1 VEENG
6 DDEMRTIPTIIC
18 LVAVALTCTAPAFG
32 QNPLL
37 QLGMDLVWGDDE
49 NDADWYSADEPSSS
63 EGLTDEGHLS
73 EEEEAGDIWIVDT
86 SGQSKRKSLK
96 IPMGAW
102 SRVMLSTSESG
113 ELELFC
119 RYPTG
124 TDYLLT
130 TDEVEAGHGY
140 SSWYQAEWPGEYEV
154 WYSLDGTESGTIKFN
169 VQEGWIAEEGA
180 AVAVTGSSAKSMG
193 LGGSGVAA
201 PVMYSYAATPAPAGP
216 NIGLAAGGAK
226 DVENFRENID
236 EGYLPLPTDVT
247 YEGLFYDYYFE
258 TGQMETCEKLFCP
271 SYSYAI
277 SKDPISGEAQR
288 YLSVGLNTGIT
299 DFSRKMLNLVV
310 VLDRSGSMGSSFSDY
325 YYDQFGNKVE
335 VGEDERSS
343 RTKMEIA
350 DETVV
355 DLLGHLEDDDRFG
368 LVVFSDDAYVVEPL
382 TKIED
387 KDLSILED
395 AILDIE
401 EYSGTDMEAGMVK
414 GTAAFGKYAKI
425 DPAEREN
432 RIIFI
437 TDAMPNLGETG
448 EGALQKILEENADR
462 GIYTTFIGVGVD
474 FNTELVEAIT
484 KVRGANYYSVHSA
497 SEFEERMDDEF
508 EFMVTPL
515 VFALVLTLDS
525 PGYMIEKVYG
535 SPEADEATGEI
546 MKVNTL
552 FPSKAEE
559 GEVKG
564 GIILIKLKQVSSD
577 EDLSLRASYVDR
589 NGTEDGDEA
598 VVVFPEVEAD
608 FYQNNG
614 IRKAILLSRYAD
626 LLKSW
631 MIDEREA
638 LESDEQVQP
647 SITRENGIVPPGPVE
662 LGEWERQSLTLQVSE
677 PYRSLFGIFGSYFR
691 NESDALGDIDLQQ
704 EEIILKELSGS
715 RGG

>member
-1 VEENG
+1 
-6 DDEMRTIPTIIC
+6 MRTIPTMIC
-18 LVAVALTCTAPAFG
+18 LAAVALICADPALG
-32 QNPLL
+32 QNQLL
-37 QLGMDLVWGDDE
+37 QLGLGLVWGDDD
-49 NDADWYSADEPSSS
+49 NDADWYSYNAPTSPEGLADEGP
-63 EGLTDEGHLS
+63 LS
-73 EEEEAGDIWIVDT
+73 GREEAGGTWIVDSSGTEKRT
-86 SGQSKRKSLK
+86 SLE

-102 SRVMLSTSESG
+102 ARVMLAPSESG

-124 TDYLLT
+124 TDYLLA
-130 TDEVEAGHGY
+130 TDEVEAGRGY
-140 SSWYQAEWPGEYEV
+140 TAWYQAEWPGDYEV
-154 WYSLDGTESGTIKFN
+154 WYSLDGAESDVIRFT
-169 VQEGWIAEEGA
+169 VQEGWIAVEGMA
-180 AVAVTGSSAKSMG
+180 APGSAKSMG
-193 LGGSGVAA
+193 SGGSGVGA
-201 PVMYSYAATPAPAGP
+201 PVMYSYAATPAPASP

-226 DVENFRENID
+226 DVENFRENIE

-258 TGQMETCEKLFCP
+258 TGQMDTCEKLFCP
-271 SYSYAI
+271 TYSTAI

-288 YLSVGLNTGIT
+288 YLSVGLNSGIA
-299 DFSRKMLNLVV
+299 DFSRKKLNLVI
-310 VLDRSGSMGSSFSDY
+310 VLDYSGSMGSPFSDY
-325 YYDQFGNKVE
+325 YYDQFGSKVE
-335 VGEDERSS
+335 VGEDEGSS

-355 DLLGHLEDDDRFG
+355 DLLGHLENDDRFG

-387 KDLSILED
+387 KDLTTLED

-414 GTAAFGKYAKI
+414 GSAAFGKYVEI

-448 EGALQKILEENADR
+448 EGALLKILEENADE

-484 KVRGANYYSVHSA
+484 KIRGANYYSVHSA

-515 VFALVLTLDS
+515 VFDLVLQLES
-525 PGYMIEKVYG
+525 PGYMIDKVYG

-552 FPSKAEE
+552 FPTKAEE

-564 GIILIKLKQVSSD
+564 GIILIKLKQISSD
-577 EDLSLRASYVDR
+577 ENLTLRVRYVDR
-589 NGTEDGDEA
+589 NGTEDGDENA
-598 VVVFPEVEAD
+598 VVFPEVEAD
-608 FYQNNG
+608 FYQNDG

-631 MIDEREA
+631 IIDEREA
-638 LESDEQVQP
+638 LESDEPVQP
-647 SITRENGIVPPGPVE
+647 SVSIESGIVVPGPVE
-662 LGEWERQSLTLQVSE
+662 LGKWERQSLPLTVSE
-677 PYRSLFGIFGSYFR
+677 PYRNLFEVFGSYFE
-691 NESDALGDIDLQQ
+691 NESDDLGDIDLQQ
-704 EEIILKELSGS
+704 EEIVLDVLSGR
-715 RGG
+715 RGGED

>member
-1 VEENG
+1 
-6 DDEMRTIPTIIC
+6 MRKIPTMIC
-18 LVAVALTCTAPAFG
+18 LVAVALICMGPALG

-37 QLGMDLVWGDDE
+37 QLGLDQVWGDDD
-49 NDADWYSADEPSSS
+49 NDADWYSYDAPTSPEGLADEGP
-63 EGLTDEGHLS
+63 LS
-73 EEEEAGDIWIVDT
+73 GREEAGGIWIVDSSGTEKRT
-86 SGQSKRKSLK
+86 SLE

-102 SRVMLSTSESG
+102 ARVMLAPSESG
-113 ELELFC
+113 ELRLFC

-124 TDYLLT
+124 TENQLLAE
-130 TDEVEAGHGY
+130 EVEAGHGY
-140 SSWYQAEWPGEYEV
+140 SAWYQAEWPGDYEV
-154 WYSLDGTESGTIKFN
+154 WYSLEGAESDVIRFT
-169 VQEGWIAEEGA
+169 VQEGWIAEEGMA
-180 AVAVTGSSAKSMG
+180 APGMAKS
-193 LGGSGVAA
+193 GGSGGTGVGA
-201 PVMYSYAATPAPAGP
+201 PVMQSYAATPAPVSP
-216 NIGLAAGGAK
+216 SIGLAAGGAK
-226 DVENFRENID
+226 DVENFRENIE

-258 TGQMETCEKLFCP
+258 TGQIETCEKLFCP
-271 SYSYAI
+271 SYSTAI
-277 SKDPISGEAQR
+277 SKDPISGDAQR
-288 YLSVGLNTGIT
+288 YLSVGLNSGIT
-299 DFSRKMLNLVV
+299 DFSRKKLNLVV
-310 VLDRSGSMGSSFSDY
+310 VLDYSGSMGSPFSDY

-335 VGEDERSS
+335 VGEDEGSS

-368 LVVFSDDAYVVEPL
+368 LVLFSDDAYIVEPL

-387 KDLSILED
+387 KDLPTLED
-395 AILDIE
+395 TILDIE
-401 EYSGTDMEAGMVK
+401 EYSGTNMEAGMVK
-414 GTAAFGKYAKI
+414 GSAAFGKYVEI

-448 EGALQKILEENADR
+448 EGGLLEILEENADK

-474 FNTELVEAIT
+474 FNTELVEKIT
-484 KVRGANYYSVHSA
+484 KIRGANYYSVHSA
-497 SEFEERMDDEF
+497 SDFKERMDEEF

-515 VFALVLTLDS
+515 VFDLVLQLDS
-525 PGYMIEKVYG
+525 PGYRIEKVYG

-564 GIILIKLKQVSSD
+564 GIVLIKLEQISSD
-577 EDLSLRASYVDR
+577 GNITLVVSYEDR

-598 VVVFPEVEAD
+598 AVVFPEVEPD
-608 FYQNNG
+608 FYQNDG

-626 LLKSW
+626 LLKNW
-631 MIDEREA
+631 MIDERKA
-638 LESDEQVQP
+638 LESDEPVQP
-647 SITRENGIVPPGPVE
+647 SVTTADGIPVPGPVE
-662 LGEWERQSLTLQVSE
+662 LGEWERQSLPLTVSE
-677 PYRSLFGIFGSYFR
+677 PYRNLFEVFGSYFE

-704 EEIILKELSGS
+704 EEIILDVLSGRAGEVMIEVS
-715 RGG
+715 GS

>member
-1 VEENG
+1 
-6 DDEMRTIPTIIC
+6 MRTIPTMIC
-18 LVAVALTCTAPAFG
+18 LVAVALICTGPALG

-37 QLGMDLVWGDDE
+37 QLGLDLVWGDDE
-49 NDADWYSADEPSSS
+49 NDAGWYSFDARTSPEGLADEGP
-63 EGLTDEGHLS
+63 LS
-73 EEEEAGDIWIVDT
+73 GREEAGGIWIVDSSSTERRT
-86 SGQSKRKSLK
+86 SLE

-102 SRVMLSTSESG
+102 ARLMLAPSESG
-113 ELELFC
+113 ELRLFC

-124 TDYLLT
+124 TEYLLLAG
-130 TDEVEAGHGY
+130 EVEAGHGY
-140 SSWYQAEWPGEYEV
+140 TAWYQAEWPGEYEV
-154 WYSLDGTESGTIKFN
+154 WYSLDGAESETVRFT
-169 VQEGWIAEEGA
+169 VQEGWIAEEGMA
-180 AVAVTGSSAKSMG
+180 APGVTKSMG
-193 LGGSGVAA
+193 LGGSGVGA
-201 PVMYSYAATPAPAGP
+201 PAMYSYAAAPAPASP

-226 DVENFRENID
+226 DVENFRNNIE

-258 TGQMETCEKLFCP
+258 TGQMDTCDKLFCP
-271 SYSYAI
+271 SYSLAI

-288 YLSVGLNTGIT
+288 YLSVGLNSGIT
-299 DFSRKMLNLVV
+299 DFSRKKLNLVV
-310 VLDRSGSMGSSFSDY
+310 VLDYSGSMGSPFSDY

-335 VGEDERSS
+335 VGEDEGSS

-387 KDLSILED
+387 KDLSTLEE

-414 GTAAFGKYAKI
+414 GSAAFGKYVEI

-448 EGALQKILEENADR
+448 EGALLKILEENADR
-462 GIYTTFIGVGVD
+462 GIYTTFIGVGLD

-497 SEFEERMDDEF
+497 SEFEERMDEEF

-515 VFALVLTLDS
+515 VFDLVLQIDGT
-525 PGYMIEKVYG
+525 GYMIEKVYG

-552 FPSKAEE
+552 FPTKAEE
-559 GEVKG
+559 GGVKG
-564 GIILIKLKQVSSD
+564 GIVLIKLQQISSD
-577 EDLSLRASYVDR
+577 GNITLVVSYVDR

-598 VVVFPEVEAD
+598 AVIFPEVEPD
-608 FYQNNG
+608 FYQNDG

-626 LLKSW
+626 LLKNW

-638 LESDEQVQP
+638 LDSEEPVRPQVT
-647 SITRENGIVPPGPVE
+647 SEDGIAVPPE
-662 LGEWERQSLTLQVSE
+662 LGEWERTSWPLTVSE
-677 PYRSLFGIFGSYFR
+677 PYLNLFDAFGNYFE

-704 EEIILKELSGS
+704 EVIILEELSGR
-715 RGG
+715 RGGED

>member
-1 VEENG
+1 
-6 DDEMRTIPTIIC
+6 MRTIPTIIC
-18 LVAVALTCTAPAFG
+18 LVAVALTCTGPALG
-32 QNPLL
+32 QNQLL
-37 QLGMDLVWGDDE
+37 QLELDLDWGNDDAE
-49 NDADWYSADEPSSS
+49 WYSADEPSSS
-63 EGLTDEGHLS
+63 EGLTDEELLS
-73 EEEEAGDIWIVDT
+73 EEVAGDIWIVDISGTEKRT
-86 SGQSKRKSLK
+86 SLE
-96 IPMGAW
+96 IPMGDWAK
-102 SRVMLSTSESG
+102 VMLAPSESG

-124 TDYLLT
+124 TEDLLA

-140 SSWYQAEWPGEYEV
+140 SAWYQVEWPGDYEV
-154 WYSLDGTESGTIKFN
+154 WYSLNGAESETIRFT
-169 VQEGWIAEEGA
+169 VQEGWIAVEGA
-180 AVAVTGSSAKSMG
+180 AAPGSAKS
-193 LGGSGVAA
+193 GGSGAGS
-201 PVMYSYAATPAPAGP
+201 PVMYSYVGAPAPASS
-216 NIGLAAGGAK
+216 NIGLATGGAK
-226 DVENFRENID
+226 DVENFRENIE

-258 TGQMETCEKLFCP
+258 TGEMETCEKLFCP

-288 YLSVGLNTGIT
+288 YLSVGLNSGIT
-299 DFSRKMLNLVV
+299 NFSRKKLNLVV
-310 VLDRSGSMGSSFSDY
+310 VLDYSGSMGSPFSDY

-335 VGEDERSS
+335 VGDDGGSS
-343 RTKMEIA
+343 GTKMEIA

-355 DLLGHLEDDDRFG
+355 DLLGDLEDDDRFG

-387 KDLSILED
+387 KDLQTLED

-414 GTAAFGKYAKI
+414 GSDAFGKYVEI

-448 EGALQKILEENADR
+448 EGALLKILEENADE

-497 SEFEERMDDEF
+497 SEFEERMDEEF

-515 VFALVLTLDS
+515 VFDLVLMLDS

-546 MKVNTL
+546 MKVDTL
-552 FPSKAEE
+552 FPTKAEE

-577 EDLSLRASYVDR
+577 ENLTLRVSYLDR

-598 VVVFPEVEAD
+598 AIVFPEVEAD
-608 FYQNNG
+608 FYQNKG

-631 MIDEREA
+631 IIDEREA
-638 LESDEQVQP
+638 LESDEQVHP
-647 SITRENGIVPPGPVE
+647 SITQEGGIVPPGPVE
-662 LGEWERQSLTLQVSE
+662 LGEWERQSLPLQVSE
-677 PYRSLFGIFGSYFR
+677 PYRSLFEIFGSYFKD
-691 NESDALGDIDLQQ
+691 ESDALGDIDLQQ
-704 EEIILKELSGS
+704 EEIILDDLSVVRES
-715 RGG
+715 